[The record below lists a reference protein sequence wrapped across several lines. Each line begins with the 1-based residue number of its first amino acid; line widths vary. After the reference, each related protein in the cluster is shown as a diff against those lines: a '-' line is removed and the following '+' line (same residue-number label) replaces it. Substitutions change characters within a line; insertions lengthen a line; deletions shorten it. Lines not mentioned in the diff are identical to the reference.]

1 VSHSQPQVGLIWQQN
16 GDKNVFILYSVTD
29 RYMRRLLAT
38 GMVMYVSDMTGPA
51 NRPIWKTSRNDT
63 FIN

>member
-1 VSHSQPQVGLIWQQN
+1 MSHSQPQVGLIWQQN
-16 GDKNVFILYSVTD
+16 GDKNVFILYSVID

-51 NRPIWKTSRNDT
+51 KLILEKTVL
-63 FIN
+63 